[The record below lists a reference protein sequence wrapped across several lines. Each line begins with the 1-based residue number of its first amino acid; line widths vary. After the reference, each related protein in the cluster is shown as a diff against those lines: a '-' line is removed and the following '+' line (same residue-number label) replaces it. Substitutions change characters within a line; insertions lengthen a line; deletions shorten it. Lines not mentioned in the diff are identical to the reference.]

1 MVRNEAI
8 FSVYLI
14 GLFIAAVTFNLELF
28 DIAFLPL
35 LAFIAL
41 KTVQNRSLLNGLQ
54 SVMNLAV
61 LSAGLVKGL
70 TKPVRDPLTPP
81 NSKIIHE

>member
-1 MVRNEAI
+1 
-8 FSVYLI
+8 
-14 GLFIAAVTFNLELF
+14 
-28 DIAFLPL
+28 
-35 LAFIAL
+35 
-41 KTVQNRSLLNGLQ
+41 VQNRSLLNGLQ